1 MFLHESVVVE
11 RKKNSGSYCITI
23 QHIVYLVI
31 KSGSGT
37 DSDSKQK
44 LMESSSLD
52 EALKSEAP
60 ESLAQE

>member
-1 MFLHESVVVE
+1 MFFHESVEVG
-11 RKKNSGSYCITI
+11 RKKNSGTYCITL
-23 QHIVYLVI
+23 QYIVYLVI

-37 DSDSKQK
+37 ESDSKQK
-44 LMESSSLD
+44 LMESSPLG